1 MKTAV
6 VLGLLAPF
14 AFGNYLFRSIT
25 VNRGRSADWEFVRE
39 TANNPASNPIEDVSS
54 PLLSCYEK
62 IGRPVS
68 AVQTVAPGTRIR
80 FPSSV
85 PIGHPGPVLFYL
97 ARVPDGQDVNSWTPT
112 GNVWFKVD
120 QYGNTPGVN
129 NQFAVEMTEV
139 FTTIPASL
147 RPGNYL
153 LRAEHIALHS
163 YQKPQFSLACAQ
175 LQVTGSGPDF
185 PESFVS
191 FPGAYKADDVG
202 LLFDIYAGTNNPKMG
217 EQFAASEPFT
227 IKDEPI
233 ENLRPLKVI
242 VIGAGFSG
250 IYTTIRLSQRLKNV
264 KIQTYEQNEETAGV
278 WWMNRYPGIA
288 CDIPSYSYQFSFAP
302 TPNWSS
308 LYAPGP
314 EIRRYMQGVAQKYGA
329 NRFIKTS
336 HAVESCVWNARQR
349 QWQVKVQD
357 LKSGLVFEET
367 ADLVISAKG
376 GLNQIKWPRIKGIE
390 DYQGKLM
397 HSAAWDE
404 SVDLR
409 NKRVGVIGNGS
420 SAIQIVPA
428 IQKLDG
434 IKVWNFAR
442 SPTWVSTSFGDLA
455 MTKMG
460 MDPKINI
467 FPEEHRKR
475 VTDDP
480 ELFYKLRKTLEEEAS
495 KKYRFA
501 LRGSE
506 EQAIALEKFTNHM
519 KEQLKSRPDIYEA
532 IIPTF
537 APGCRRLTPGPGYL
551 EALQEQNVTFSNT
564 PIQQLTSTGLKL
576 QTGEQVDL
584 DAIVCATGFD
594 VQAAPSFSVTGRN
607 GVTLQERWSPHPET
621 YLAIAV
627 DGFPNFFLI
636 GGPNSG
642 LGSGSLLAVLEAQ
655 ADYAIKMIR
664 KLQKEDY
671 ATCEIRPE
679 LVADFSRY
687 IDEYFKQTVYT
698 EDCSSWYRSYDKGDR
713 IVGLWPG
720 SSLHCLEAL
729 RAPRWEDFVFES
741 VEPRGNLL
749 RWLGSGTS
757 LTLSDGDPAWYID
770 PRYVDVPE
778 EGRPEEAQVYHQRP
792 FSH

>member
-25 VNRGRSADWEFVRE
+25 VNRGSSADWEFVRE
-39 TANNPASNPIEDVSS
+39 TANNPVSNPIEDVSS
-54 PLLSCYEK
+54 PLLGCYEK
-62 IGRPVS
+62 VGRPVS
-68 AVQTVAPGTRIR
+68 DVQTVAPGTRIR
-80 FPSSV
+80 FLSSA

-97 ARVPDGQDVNSWTPT
+97 ARVPDGQDVNSWTST

-120 QYGNTPGVN
+120 QYGNTPGMN
-129 NQFAVEMTEV
+129 NQFAVEMTEIS
-139 FTTIPASL
+139 TIIPASL

-191 FPGAYKADDVG
+191 FPGAYKADDAG
-202 LLFDIYAGTNNPKMG
+202 LLFDIYTSTTNPYPYPGPAVWVPSTPPPPPPPTTTLVTRTTTAVPQPTGPVRNLHKPDKMG

-314 EIRRYMQGVAQKYGA
+314 EIRAYMQGVAQKYGA

-376 GLNQIKWPRIKGIE
+376 GLNQIKWPKVKGIE

-467 FPEEHRKR
+467 FPEEHKKR

-480 ELFYKLRKTLEEEAS
+480 ELFHKLRKTLEEEAS

-519 KEQLKSRPDIYEA
+519 KEQLKGRPDLYEA

-551 EALQEQNVTFSNT
+551 EALKEKNVTFTNT

-607 GVTLQERWSPHPET
+607 G
-621 YLAIAV
+621 
-627 DGFPNFFLI
+627 
-636 GGPNSG
+636 
-642 LGSGSLLAVLEAQ
+642 
-655 ADYAIKMIR
+655 
-664 KLQKEDY
+664 DY

-729 RAPRWEDFVFES
+729 RAPRWEDFVFE
-741 VEPRGNLL
+741 
-749 RWLGSGTS
+749 
-757 LTLSDGDPAWYID
+757 
-770 PRYVDVPE
+770 
-778 EGRPEEAQVYHQRP
+778 
-792 FSH
+792 

>member
-1 MKTAV
+1 
-6 VLGLLAPF
+6 
-14 AFGNYLFRSIT
+14 
-25 VNRGRSADWEFVRE
+25 
-39 TANNPASNPIEDVSS
+39 
-54 PLLSCYEK
+54 
-62 IGRPVS
+62 
-68 AVQTVAPGTRIR
+68 
-80 FPSSV
+80 
-85 PIGHPGPVLFYL
+85 
-97 ARVPDGQDVNSWTPT
+97 
-112 GNVWFKVD
+112 
-120 QYGNTPGVN
+120 
-129 NQFAVEMTEV
+129 
-139 FTTIPASL
+139 
-147 RPGNYL
+147 
-153 LRAEHIALHS
+153 
-163 YQKPQFSLACAQ
+163 
-175 LQVTGSGPDF
+175 
-185 PESFVS
+185 
-191 FPGAYKADDVG
+191 
-202 LLFDIYAGTNNPKMG
+202 MG

-278 WWMNRYPGIA
+278 W
-288 CDIPSYSYQFSFAP
+288 
-302 TPNWSS
+302 
-308 LYAPGP
+308 
-314 EIRRYMQGVAQKYGA
+314 
-329 NRFIKTS
+329 
-336 HAVESCVWNARQR
+336 
-349 QWQVKVQD
+349 QVKVQD

-376 GLNQIKWPRIKGIE
+376 GLNQIKWPKIKGIE

-467 FPEEHRKR
+467 FPEEHKKR

-480 ELFYKLRKTLEEEAS
+480 ELFHKLRKTLEEEAS

-519 KEQLKSRPDIYEA
+519 KEQLKGRPDLYEA

-551 EALQEQNVTFSNT
+551 EALKEKNVTFTNT

-594 VQAAPSFSVTGRN
+594 VQAAPSFPVTGRN

-642 LGSGSLLAVLEAQ
+642 LGSGSLLSVLEGQ
-655 ADYAIKMIR
+655 ADYAVKMIR

-741 VEPRGNLL
+741 VEPKGNLL

-757 LTLSDGDPAWYID
+757 LTLSDGDSAWYID

>member
-1 MKTAV
+1 
-6 VLGLLAPF
+6 
-14 AFGNYLFRSIT
+14 
-25 VNRGRSADWEFVRE
+25 
-39 TANNPASNPIEDVSS
+39 
-54 PLLSCYEK
+54 
-62 IGRPVS
+62 
-68 AVQTVAPGTRIR
+68 
-80 FPSSV
+80 
-85 PIGHPGPVLFYL
+85 
-97 ARVPDGQDVNSWTPT
+97 
-112 GNVWFKVD
+112 
-120 QYGNTPGVN
+120 
-129 NQFAVEMTEV
+129 
-139 FTTIPASL
+139 
-147 RPGNYL
+147 
-153 LRAEHIALHS
+153 
-163 YQKPQFSLACAQ
+163 
-175 LQVTGSGPDF
+175 
-185 PESFVS
+185 
-191 FPGAYKADDVG
+191 
-202 LLFDIYAGTNNPKMG
+202 MG

-314 EIRRYMQGVAQKYGA
+314 EIRTYMQGVAQK
-329 NRFIKTS
+329 
-336 HAVESCVWNARQR
+336 E
-349 QWQVKVQD
+349 VKVQD

-376 GLNQIKWPRIKGIE
+376 GLNQIKWPKIKGIE
-390 DYQGKLM
+390 EYQGKLM

-434 IKVWNFAR
+434 IKVWNLAR

-467 FPEEHRKR
+467 FPEEHKKR

-519 KEQLKSRPDIYEA
+519 KEQLKGRPDLYEA

-551 EALQEQNVTFSNT
+551 EALKEENVTFSNT
-564 PIQQLTSTGLKL
+564 PIEQLTSTGLKL

-594 VQAAPSFSVTGRN
+594 IQAAPSFSVTGRN
-607 GVTLQERWSPHPET
+607 GITLQERWSPHPET

-729 RAPRWEDFVFES
+729 RAPRWEDFVFEN
-741 VEPRGNLL
+741 VEPKGNLL
-749 RWLGSGTS
+749 RWLGSGIS

>member
-1 MKTAV
+1 M
-6 VLGLLAPF
+6 
-14 AFGNYLFRSIT
+14 T
-25 VNRGRSADWEFVRE
+25 VN
-39 TANNPASNPIEDVSS
+39 
-54 PLLSCYEK
+54 
-62 IGRPVS
+62 
-68 AVQTVAPGTRIR
+68 
-80 FPSSV
+80 
-85 PIGHPGPVLFYL
+85 
-97 ARVPDGQDVNSWTPT
+97 
-112 GNVWFKVD
+112 
-120 QYGNTPGVN
+120 
-129 NQFAVEMTEV
+129 
-139 FTTIPASL
+139 
-147 RPGNYL
+147 
-153 LRAEHIALHS
+153 
-163 YQKPQFSLACAQ
+163 
-175 LQVTGSGPDF
+175 
-185 PESFVS
+185 
-191 FPGAYKADDVG
+191 
-202 LLFDIYAGTNNPKMG
+202 
-217 EQFAASEPFT
+217 
-227 IKDEPI
+227 
-233 ENLRPLKVI
+233 
-242 VIGAGFSG
+242 
-250 IYTTIRLSQRLKNV
+250 RLKNV

-278 WWMNRYPGIA
+278 
-288 CDIPSYSYQFSFAP
+288 
-302 TPNWSS
+302 
-308 LYAPGP
+308 
-314 EIRRYMQGVAQKYGA
+314 
-329 NRFIKTS
+329 
-336 HAVESCVWNARQR
+336 
-349 QWQVKVQD
+349 WQVKVQD